1 MITWTGH
8 CEKWNKLSSCLLRI
22 SDSSTGCLLCMYSKG
37 QRELCPPAYTGAA
50 VLALCVFVDCMRFGL
65 WICISGLSHMRP
77 TIHQCNWTRPQ
88 LIHLCFCLSSWH
100 CLWNSQSWSPRLLA
114 RQIWG
119 DHPSRRPALHCQAC
133 QACSSQFKHRWR
145 RCKRDST
152 LAIMSINADCLHV
165 CLRLSAWI
173 TLFPSYHDC

>member
-1 MITWTGH
+1 MAFTKSIFEQFWRSYWKKTIFVVFH
-8 CEKWNKLSSCLLRI
+8 FLKFLP
-22 SDSSTGCLLCMYSKG
+22 SKG

-50 VLALCVFVDCMRFGL
+50 VLALCVFVDC
-65 WICISGLSHMRP
+65 MRP

-133 QACSSQFKHRWR
+133 SSQFKHRWR

-165 CLRLSAWI
+165 CMSACLSEIVCLNHIISIVPWLLNENGKKARN
-173 TLFPSYHDC
+173 